1 MYIVFCTLYI
11 IYFSTIAAVDGD
23 PLEDARGRNV
33 HVIVPH
39 SNVHGN
45 IYGSV
50 HGIVVS
56 RKMSIAGSVKVNGQ
70 LIVQE
75 NT

>member
-1 MYIVFCTLYI
+1 MYIV
-11 IYFSTIAAVDGD
+11 YFSAIAAVDGD

-33 HVIVPH
+33 DGIVAH

-45 IYGSV
+45 AYGSV
-50 HGIVVS
+50 HGIVVC
-56 RKMSIAGSVKVNGQ
+56 RKMCTAGSVKVNGQ